1 MKFVGIDLSLA
12 HFGTCLIDMEGK
24 VLDYHYMTDVKK
36 DAEVDSKH
44 SVHHRIPS
52 ATCDSSEHFDRM
64 VYIASLIRQRFDI
77 YNCANKMMMVA
88 IEGYGY
94 ASDSSRQYEIAELTG
109 HLKTEIVSEGA
120 AIRVH
125 DPDSVKLFAVGN
137 GHATKEMI
145 YNQFEKETGLKVYT
159 KHVKNR
165 KKVELAGPGTDVA
178 DAYFLAS
185 LLRTEMLLRL
195 GKIQLKD
202 LPEHQIRVF
211 NRVTKTYPVNLLDR
225 PFIEKTW

>member
-1 MKFVGIDLSLA
+1 MKFLGIDLSLN
-12 HFGTCLIDMEGK
+12 HFGSCLLDEEGK
-24 VLDYHYMTDVKK
+24 VLDYYYMTDVKK
-36 DAEVDSKH
+36 DVEVDKHH
-44 SVHHRIPS
+44 SVHHQIPS
-52 ATCDSSEHFDRM
+52 ARCDSSEHFDRM
-64 VYIASLIRQRFDI
+64 IYIVGLLRRLYDI
-77 YNCANKMMMVA
+77 YNCANTILMVS

-94 ASDSSRQYEIAELTG
+94 ASDSPRQYEIAELTG
-109 HLKTEIVSEGA
+109 YLKTQLLLGGA

-137 GHATKEMI
+137 GHASKETI
-145 YNQFEKETGLKVYT
+145 YNQFKKETGLDVY
-159 KHVKNR
+159 VKSS
-165 KKVELAGPGTDVA
+165 KKGKKTELAGPGTDVA

-195 GKIQLKD
+195 GKLQLKD

-225 PFIEKTW
+225 PFIEKIW